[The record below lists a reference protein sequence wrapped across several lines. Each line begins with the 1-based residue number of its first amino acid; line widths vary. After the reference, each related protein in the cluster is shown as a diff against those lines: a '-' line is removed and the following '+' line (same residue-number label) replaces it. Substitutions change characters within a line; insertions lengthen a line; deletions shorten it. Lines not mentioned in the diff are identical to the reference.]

1 MTFSQLQKSLYHCV
15 VSVERYRG
23 LVKSGEKP
31 CACHV
36 CGKKF
41 CRIGGYSIL
50 IGGTAPGSGVWYQ
63 DGGTVPQFEVPG
75 YHGA

>member
-1 MTFSQLQKSLYHCV
+1 MRRHD
-15 VSVERYRG
+15 
-23 LVKSGEKP
+23 GEKP

-36 CGKKF
+36 RSKKF
-41 CRIGGYSIL
+41 RRIGGYSIL